1 MNLVIDLIYIRST
14 HHLNDKLKPER
25 ESPAHNN
32 MTERH
37 ENIIPNVPLCHSR
50 ENGNP
55 EIAARAIRGGG
66 ACPRAFTECGAVVA
80 GGHKGLPY
88 EYGKFADYS
97 PNIAIGGRNGALCH
111 SRENG
116 NPENA
121 DRGIRRGGFE
131 TRPCDLP
138 TTGVAGGSETL
149 PYEYGK
155 FADYSPNIAIGGRN
169 GALCHSRENGNP
181 DDAPR
186 AIRGGG
192 ACPRAFTECDAI
204 VAGGHKGLP
213 YEYGKFADYSPN
225 IAVGGRNGALCH
237 SRENGNPD
245 DAPRAIR
252 GGGAC
257 PRAFTECDA
266 VVAGGH
272 KGLPYEYGKF
282 ADYSPN
288 IAIGGCVSAVGVAVA
303 MVGGRKS
310 AVTNR
315 EVAVVNRIS
324 ALFSHIAALLSSM
337 VLVENAIAA
346 LFCHNSALL
355 YSISALQNHFAVGN
369 TISDCGFAYSDC
381 ENELEGFNVEE

>member
-66 ACPRAFTECGAVVA
+66 ACPRAFTECG
-80 GGHKGLPY
+80 
-88 EYGKFADYS
+88 
-97 PNIAIGGRNGALCH
+97 
-111 SRENG
+111 
-116 NPENA
+116 
-121 DRGIRRGGFE
+121 
-131 TRPCDLP
+131 
-138 TTGVAGGSETL
+138 
-149 PYEYGK
+149 
-155 FADYSPNIAIGGRN
+155 
-169 GALCHSRENGNP
+169 
-181 DDAPR
+181 
-186 AIRGGG
+186 
-192 ACPRAFTECDAI
+192 
-204 VAGGHKGLP
+204 
-213 YEYGKFADYSPN
+213 
-225 IAVGGRNGALCH
+225 
-237 SRENGNPD
+237 
-245 DAPRAIR
+245 
-252 GGGAC
+252 
-257 PRAFTECDA
+257 A